1 MQAATGVTLHK
12 RYSFCERETAP
23 ATLEQAHKLSAR
35 VSPIAAPAVTEGE
48 KVAANG
54 WKENARWMT
63 FVRALTAASGRGR
76 RIADFYRG
84 FSQSRFFPR
93 ICVRCFPRY
102 HSFITRVCI
111 LRSVISLLF
120 LIPPRMPLN
129 IITPLPRSA
138 RCTL

>member
-54 WKENARWMT
+54 WKENACWIT
-63 FVRALTAASGRGR
+63 FVRVLTAAFGRSR

-84 FSQSRFFPR
+84 FSQSRFFPTNLR
-93 ICVRCFPRY
+93 SPFPAISFFYYACVYFTIGNLSGISGTP
-102 HSFITRVCI
+102 RVC
-111 LRSVISLLF
+111 L
-120 LIPPRMPLN
+120 
-129 IITPLPRSA
+129 
-138 RCTL
+138 